1 MRFIYRSATRKAIAL
16 GCALAAVAFGSVAVP
31 ASGDAPGAPAQVVDI
46 EFPTR
51 IETYRYTDFGDS
63 PSSRDDRKG
72 TAKFRVVER
81 SGNCCEN
88 YLTIDQRGRL
98 YDLGGRWI
106 NYTDNDGKSW
116 KSVQSIEPLLNGE
129 GTIAVAPGGDIIGVE
144 WDPYSG
150 DHLLSYKYDAALEE
164 WQYLEAPLHTPFYDR
179 PWLTVVPGPFT
190 ISGAEV
196 PYVVFVDGYPHRGP
210 FLYSTDGVTYIQ
222 TSNPFIDH
230 NFTEPTKGW
239 LKLKKHKDLDWM
251 LPNSQS
257 PITALGNGGALAA
270 PGPFAQSWSLFDPK
284 TQQWSAHTF
293 PGGEDL
299 DGTLLVDSKGRMHN
313 LVTKGNVFDYRI
325 SSNGG
330 KTWKT
335 TTVPLPKDVTTPG
348 GMQVDFRVNAELG
361 MAAIGMHVRLGKS
374 QTDGDILYTLDISGA
389 SARVKR
395 LYEIGLGDIDASS
408 GVGQNIRFDFETVAI
423 FPDGRVAI
431 SFLDSTTGPA
441 YHFAEAVQERLSP
454 ALAIEL

>member
-1 MRFIYRSATRKAIAL
+1 
-16 GCALAAVAFGSVAVP
+16 
-31 ASGDAPGAPAQVVDI
+31 
-46 EFPTR
+46 
-51 IETYRYTDFGDS
+51 
-63 PSSRDDRKG
+63 
-72 TAKFRVVER
+72 
-81 SGNCCEN
+81 

-106 NYTDNDGKSW
+106 NYTDDDGKSW

-150 DHLLSYKYDAALEE
+150 DHLLSYKYDAKLEE

-179 PWLTVVPGPFT
+179 PWLSVVPGPFT
-190 ISGAEV
+190 ISGDKV

-210 FLYSTDGVTYIQ
+210 FLYSTDGVTYVQ

-230 NFTEPTKGW
+230 NFTDATKGW
-239 LKLKKHKDLDWM
+239 LKTKAHKDLDWM
-251 LPNSQS
+251 LPNSAS
-257 PITALGNGGALAA
+257 PITPLGGGSALAA
-270 PGPFAQSWSLFDPK
+270 PGPFANSWSVFDPK
-284 TQQWSAHTF
+284 TQQWSAHSF
-293 PGGEDL
+293 PGDADL
-299 DGTLLVDSKGRMHN
+299 DGAILVDSAGRLHN
-313 LVTKGNVFDYRI
+313 LVIKGNLFDYRI

-330 KTWKT
+330 QTWKT
-335 TTVPLPKDVTTPG
+335 TTVALPKDVTASDG
-348 GMQVDFRVNAELG
+348 LQSDFRVNAELG
-361 MAAIGMHVRLGKS
+361 MAAIGMHVRLGKT

-389 SARVKR
+389 KARVER
-395 LYEIGLGDIDASS
+395 LYEIGRGDIDASS

-423 FPDGRVAI
+423 FPDGRIAI

-441 YHFAEAVQERLSP
+441 YHFAEAVQDRLSP